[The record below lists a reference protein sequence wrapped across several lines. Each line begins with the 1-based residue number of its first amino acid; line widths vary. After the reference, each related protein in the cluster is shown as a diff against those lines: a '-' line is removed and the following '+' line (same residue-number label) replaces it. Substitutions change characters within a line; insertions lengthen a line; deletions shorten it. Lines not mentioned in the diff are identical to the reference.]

1 MSKAKEFS
9 VDEMWR
15 VSQRNN
21 AAWGIEGYDVPR
33 KYLDAREI
41 NRNKKLAALDPGK
54 YIKAPEVYFCEKGH
68 YLDFQTKAQTV
79 QATHGENGKVTKR
92 KYRPGPGSYLKT

>member
-1 MSKAKEFS
+1 MSKTKGFS

-33 KYLDAREI
+33 KYLDARKI
-41 NRNKKLAALDPGK
+41 KRNKELAALRPGK
-54 YIKAPEVYFCEKGH
+54 YIKEPEVYFCKVGN
-68 YLDFQTKAQTV
+68 YLDF
-79 QATHGENGKVTKR
+79 
-92 KYRPGPGSYLKT
+92 